1 MDPSARL
8 FSYKGDNEQCS
19 WFAFCVFGCV
29 SELYQFREGPAAA
42 DEKKKKNM
50 QDFLFPAA
58 LGQSWWCEMLQADT
72 KCHKTKLSDPIRC
85 CRRERSHPPAP
96 PRPSRSLSSLPR
108 WLTLLPWQQVTR
120 FLPSYIN
127 VPVIGE
133 GGTTFLFVF
142 LKNPSSGLLK

>member
-1 MDPSARL
+1 MNNAAGL
-8 FSYKGDNEQCS
+8 L
-19 WFAFCVFGCV
+19 FAFLAVLV
-29 SELYQFREGPAAA
+29 SCISLEKVLLQLMK
-42 DEKKKKNM
+42 KKKKNM